1 MPLPQDAA
9 TSRRHDQ
16 CLLKRFY
23 LHGDGV
29 ALQTFVERHRSWALT
44 VATRYFPAD
53 ADDIVQV
60 SILRMMDCEPE
71 DGTVAN
77 PLGWWHTILAATA
90 MDHIRADVRHR
101 RREQACAENARNAD
115 VDVPDVEE
123 QVAAAKLLDA
133 IYAEI
138 DRLEDGFRGPLV
150 KRYFQGMS
158 YREIGAAL
166 HCSTGT
172 VSSALSRGI
181 ARIRTRLASK
191 GLL

>member
-1 MPLPQDAA
+1 MPPPQDAA
-9 TSRRHDQ
+9 ASRRHDRS
-16 CLLKRFY
+16 LLKRFY
-23 LHGDGV
+23 VHGDGV
-29 ALQTFVERHRSWALT
+29 ALQTFVARHRSWALT
-44 VATRYFPAD
+44 VAKRYFPAD

-60 SILRMMDCEPE
+60 SILRMMDCEPQ

-90 MDHIRADVRHR
+90 MDHIRADVRQR
-101 RREQACAENARNAD
+101 RREQASAEHARNAD
-115 VDVPDVEE
+115 VDVPNVEE
-123 QVAAAKLLDA
+123 QVAAAELLDA

-138 DRLEDGFRGPLV
+138 DRLEDGFRAPLV

-181 ARIRTRLASK
+181 ARVRKRLASK